1 MTKRQLKAILESGEV
16 DEVKIQETQ
25 VREALVEL
33 LNDGGY
39 TPNIPA
45 AEAKN
50 SRVFLNSDTGRL
62 SWKSP
67 AGILMRFRM
76 QLEP

>member
-1 MTKRQLKAILESGEV
+1 MELKDILESGEV
-16 DEVKIQETQ
+16 SEINLDGTN
-25 VREALVEL
+25 VREALLEL

-67 AGILMRFRM
+67 AGLLLRFRM

>member
-1 MTKRQLKAILESGEV
+1 MELKDILESGEV
-16 DEVKIQETQ
+16 SEINLDGTN
-25 VREALVEL
+25 VREALIEL

>member
-1 MTKRQLKAILESGEV
+1 MAELRDINESGDLTEINL
-16 DEVKIQETQ
+16 DGTRI
-25 VREALVEL
+25 REALIEL

>member
-1 MTKRQLKAILESGEV
+1 MELKDILESGEV
-16 DEVKIQETQ
+16 SEINLDGTN

-67 AGILMRFRM
+67 AGILLRFRM
-76 QLEP
+76 QLEQ